1 MSSSQWATRVQLV
14 RQGRGQ
20 RRTHTSESPC
30 PSGAGVFVPLLRQHP
45 GERPWGWGA
54 LSTPGPTCLEVG
66 VGDLQQEDQ
75 QWSASTWTD
84 VLRSGKGQGQGQS
97 TDDISYSQE
106 ASSTQISCQLLTLV
120 CYQWGLPP
128 GWRGHRYHTGK
139 KLSNQMTV
147 TPTPPGVPHWARWGF
162 WKSREVH
169 GAERRLQVVKTISGP
184 GGQKDHFPQES
195 PKL

>member
-1 MSSSQWATRVQLV
+1 MGRVNRDFILVWVFLEKEVFGRCLWEGRPQEQCEVTPHLQGREKITRLAGGVSSSQWATRVQLV

-54 LSTPGPTCLEVG
+54 LSTPGPTCLVVG
-66 VGDLQQEDQ
+66 VGDLQQEDP

-106 ASSTQISCQLLTLV
+106 ASPTQISC
-120 CYQWGLPP
+120 
-128 GWRGHRYHTGK
+128 
-139 KLSNQMTV
+139 
-147 TPTPPGVPHWARWGF
+147 
-162 WKSREVH
+162 
-169 GAERRLQVVKTISGP
+169 RL
-184 GGQKDHFPQES
+184 
-195 PKL
+195 